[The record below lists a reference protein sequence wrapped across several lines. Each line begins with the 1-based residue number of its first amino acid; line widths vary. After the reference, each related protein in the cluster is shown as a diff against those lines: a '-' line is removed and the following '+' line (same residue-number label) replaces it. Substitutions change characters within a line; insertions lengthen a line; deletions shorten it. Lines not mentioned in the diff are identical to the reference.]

1 MDTEKIELYIQLW
14 NLGKVVCDGLN
25 ALAKNPKNE
34 QVLVDTHAGFQALR
48 PYLSSDV
55 SDAILHIYS
64 GADITPKD
72 LRRIGQL
79 LLNNISETISKA
91 LVDSL
96 QDRPFIERFEAEK
109 LFSLWDEIP
118 HMSKEAYQWIFYLC
132 TGTSL
137 SMPLEAYQY
146 SLRMFEEQPKILSVD
161 PHPSYVYRP
170 SKQRIFECCPIC
182 GGEGTPYFR
191 AFSYHMEHFEYPHL
205 PAKLW
210 MKCGGCGNLYTW
222 KYPEELLRT
231 SEPGK
236 MICPDPARVLTA
248 VEDTDAGILSI
259 WSDILC
265 QLSSYSDGKELL
277 EVGIGKGEFLA
288 VALEMG
294 YQPDAVE
301 LVPESAQKAADMLGI
316 PIWCGDFLNYRPNK
330 TYSIITMGDVIEHV
344 TDPKKA
350 LKNANRLLKEDGVL
364 WLSTP
369 NFESSFSK
377 MRKFN
382 DAMWLEPYH
391 ITYFCRESLEALAK
405 KCGFQLREY
414 HVSHRYNGSMEVI
427 FTKDKQNR
435 GSSNDESNVG

>member
-1 MDTEKIELYIQLW
+1 MDTEKIELYIRLW
-14 NLGKVVCDGLN
+14 DLGKAVCDGLN
-25 ALAKNPKNE
+25 ALAKNPKDE

-55 SDAILHIYS
+55 ADMILHVFS
-64 GADITPKD
+64 GAEITSKD
-72 LRRIGQL
+72 LRGIGQK
-79 LLNNISETISKA
+79 LLNNISDTISKA
-91 LVDSL
+91 LVEL
-96 QDRPFIERFEAEK
+96 LEGYPHIERSKAEK

-118 HMSKEAYQWIFYLC
+118 HTGKEAYQWIFHLC

-137 SMPLEAYQY
+137 SMPLEAFQY
-146 SLRMFEEQPKILSVD
+146 TLGMFEEQPRILSTE
-161 PHPSYVYRP
+161 PHPDYVYRP
-170 SKQRIFECCPIC
+170 SRQRTFERCPIC
-182 GGEGTPYFR
+182 GREGTPYFR
-191 AFSYHMEHFEYPHL
+191 AFSYRMAHFGYPHL
-205 PAKLW
+205 PVKLW

-222 KYPEELLRT
+222 KYPEELLRV
-231 SEPGK
+231 SERGK
-236 MICPDPARVLTA
+236 EICPNPARALTA

-265 QLSSYSDGKELL
+265 RLSSYSSGKELL
-277 EVGIGKGEFLA
+277 EIGVGKGEFLA
-288 VALEMG
+288 VALELG

-301 LVPESAQKAADMLGI
+301 LVPESAQKVADTLDI
-316 PIWCGDFLNYRPNK
+316 PIWCGDFLNYRPDK

-344 TDPKKA
+344 TDPEKA

-369 NFESSFSK
+369 NFESSFSR

-405 KCGFQLREY
+405 KCGFKLQEY
-414 HVSHRYNGSMEVI
+414 HVSRRYNGSMEVI
-427 FTKDKQNR
+427 FTKDK
-435 GSSNDESNVG
+435 